1 MQVVFVLNLSSA
13 VHHEMGCGRYVP
25 LFWQLHFRCWQKCDQ
40 IGRNFATLAK
50 FQKSFAIFCT
60 VFSIWQNIKPTLVD
74 FLCFWANLLFLM
86 SKYLVTLA
94 GIYTA
99 KLFKSIS
106 GSCLELQCDQIW
118 QNFATLNNVKKLR
131 PFSKGSFSILQFF
144 LMIWKILNVIGQIF
158 IAVNGQN
165 LSK

>member
-1 MQVVFVLNLSSA
+1 
-13 VHHEMGCGRYVP
+13 
-25 LFWQLHFRCWQKCDQ
+25 
-40 IGRNFATLAK
+40 
-50 FQKSFAIFCT
+50 
-60 VFSIWQNIKPTLVD
+60 
-74 FLCFWANLLFLM
+74 M